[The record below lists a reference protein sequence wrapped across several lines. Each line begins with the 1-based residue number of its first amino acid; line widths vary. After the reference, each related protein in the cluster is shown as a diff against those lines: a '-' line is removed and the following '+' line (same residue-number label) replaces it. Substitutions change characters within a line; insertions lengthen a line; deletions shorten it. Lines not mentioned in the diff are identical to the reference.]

1 MASSSAW
8 VKGLPGGQLQRT
20 THAEMRTCTGPSR
33 LILRCIL
40 RASAKHI
47 PEAGGDEGLP
57 SPALPWA
64 SLRAVAARPGGRSCM
79 GDSCRAAPWGLGRP
93 LCLWDPGVGA
103 AGGRRSPCHTSF
115 SFRLCDVCV
124 PSDPCIEPPAP
135 NASDAFWI
143 LAASRLIRSTEVFVS
158 VPII

>member
-1 MASSSAW
+1 MNAQRATASSSAR

-20 THAEMRTCTGPSR
+20 THAEMRTCAGPSR
-33 LILRCIL
+33 LILRRIL

-79 GDSCRAAPWGLGRP
+79 ADSCRAAPWGLGRP

-124 PSDPCIEPPAP
+124 SSYMYRLFFIHPSTDGRRGI
-135 NASDAFWI
+135 FHI
-143 LAASRLIRSTEVFVS
+143 LATVT
-158 VPII
+158 